1 MKTLL
6 RNFPNWAIK
15 NGLSSSSAS
24 SYCTY
29 LRNLNAISPFA
40 KFGHYLQIIADF
52 LNDKNR
58 NDGDSLYALSICDR
72 MLQEIE
78 IELVSSAPRL
88 SKKDLENGRSALR
101 LLLEFLRYRI
111 ILCSSGSVLDNV
123 RKMLSKS
130 NLHKIDGMDSLI
142 AHFGVNNFVRI
153 AIESSYFF
161 DIDIK
166 MDRNKVLI
174 GLFNNGDA
182 IPARATTKGEINPD
196 YSHVFQNN
204 GWWYCENGTPL
215 FPIDIDPDGNKFVR
229 QLINSYTGYTIGQGK
244 GSIFQNYIISHI
256 WGRAFD
262 PRFFTSFWNI
272 VLIPAWANSLMD
284 KDAPQGSVASKLKA
298 TFMAICW
305 QYYQLA
311 SCSHWGALQM
321 GSHVPQV
328 VNPQDVVHGEYTI
341 NVIQRKPANMHPS
354 IVAPIIQ
361 VSVTV

>member
-142 AHFGVNNFVRI
+142 AHFGVNNFVRM

-161 DIDIK
+161 DIEIK
-166 MDRNKVLI
+166 MDRNDKLI
-174 GLFNNGDA
+174 GLFKNENEK

-196 YSHVFQNN
+196 YNQS
-204 GWWYCENGTPL
+204 GGYYCENGTPL

-256 WGRAFD
+256 WGRAYD

-284 KDAPQGSVASKLKA
+284 KVAPQGSVASKLKA

-305 QYYQLA
+305 RYYQLA
-311 SCSHWGALQM
+311 NCSHWGALQM
-321 GSHVPQV
+321 GSHIPQI

-341 NVIQRKPANMHPS
+341 NVIQPKPANMHPS

-361 VSVTV
+361 VQVIV

>member
-1 MKTLL
+1 MNTLL
-6 RNFPNWAIK
+6 RNFRNWAIK
-15 NGLSSSSAS
+15 NGLISSGSAH

-40 KFGHYLQIIADF
+40 KFGHYIQIIADF
-52 LNDKNR
+52 LNDKNS

-78 IELVSSAPRL
+78 TELVSPHPRL
-88 SKKDLENGRSALR
+88 SKKELDDGRSALR
-101 LLLEFLRYRI
+101 LLLEYLRYRI
-111 ILCSSGSVLDNV
+111 VLCSSGSGLDNV

-130 NLHKIDGMDSLI
+130 DLHKIDGMDSLI
-142 AHFGVNNFVRI
+142 AHFGVNNFVRM

-161 DIDIK
+161 DIEIK
-166 MDRNKVLI
+166 MDRNDKLI
-174 GLFNNGDA
+174 GLFKNENEK
-182 IPARATTKGEINPD
+182 IPARATTKDEINLD
-196 YSHVFQNN
+196 YNQS
-204 GWWYCENGTPL
+204 GGYYCENGVPL

-256 WGRAFD
+256 WGRAYD

-321 GSHVPQV
+321 GSHIPQV

-361 VSVTV
+361 VSVPV

>member
-1 MKTLL
+1 MRTLL
-6 RNFPNWAIK
+6 RNFRNWAIK
-15 NGLSSSSAS
+15 NGLSSGSAS

-29 LRNLNAISPFA
+29 LRNLNTISPFA

-58 NDGDSLYALSICDR
+58 NEGDSLYALSICDR

-78 IELVSSAPRL
+78 TKLVSPAPCL
-88 SKKDLENGRSALR
+88 NKPDLLNGRSALR
-101 LLLEFLRYRI
+101 LLLEYLYRI
-111 ILCSSGSVLDNV
+111 ALCSSGSVLDNV
-123 RKMLSKS
+123 RKTFNKQ

-166 MDRNKVLI
+166 MDRNQVLTN
-174 GLFNNGDA
+174 LFNNRNA

-256 WGRAFD
+256 WGRAYD

-284 KDAPQGSVASKLKA
+284 KVAPQGSVASKLKA

-305 QYYQLA
+305 RYYQLA
-311 SCSHWGALQM
+311 NCSHWGALQM
-321 GSHVPQV
+321 GSHIPQI

-341 NVIQRKPANMHPS
+341 NVIQPKPANMHPS

-361 VSVTV
+361 VQVIV

>member
-1 MKTLL
+1 MNTLL
-6 RNFPNWAIK
+6 RNFRNWAIK
-15 NGLSSSSAS
+15 NGLSSGSAS

-29 LRNLNAISPFA
+29 LRKLDAISPFA
-40 KFGHYLQIIADF
+40 MFGQHYLQIIADF

-72 MLQEIE
+72 ILQEIE
-78 IELVSSAPRL
+78 TELVSPAPRL
-88 SKKDLENGRSALR
+88 SKPDLQKGQSALR

-111 ILCSSGSVLDNV
+111 ILCSSGSGSPLDNV

-142 AHFGVNNFVRI
+142 AHFGVNNFVRM

-161 DIDIK
+161 DIEIK
-166 MDRNKVLI
+166 MDRNDKLI
-174 GLFNNGDA
+174 GLFKNENEK

-196 YSHVFQNN
+196 YNQS
-204 GWWYCENGTPL
+204 GGYYCENGTPL

-256 WGRAFD
+256 WGRAYD

-321 GSHVPQV
+321 GSHIPQV

-361 VSVTV
+361 VSVPV

>member
-1 MKTLL
+1 M
-6 RNFPNWAIK
+6 
-15 NGLSSSSAS
+15 
-24 SYCTY
+24 
-29 LRNLNAISPFA
+29 
-40 KFGHYLQIIADF
+40 
-52 LNDKNR
+52 
-58 NDGDSLYALSICDR
+58 
-72 MLQEIE
+72 
-78 IELVSSAPRL
+78 
-88 SKKDLENGRSALR
+88 
-101 LLLEFLRYRI
+101 
-111 ILCSSGSVLDNV
+111 
-123 RKMLSKS
+123 
-130 NLHKIDGMDSLI
+130 
-142 AHFGVNNFVRI
+142 

-161 DIDIK
+161 DIEIK
-166 MDRNKVLI
+166 MDRNDKLI
-174 GLFNNGDA
+174 GLFKNENEK

-196 YSHVFQNN
+196 YNQS
-204 GWWYCENGTPL
+204 GGYYCENGTPL

-256 WGRAFD
+256 WGRAYD

-321 GSHVPQV
+321 GSHIPQV

-341 NVIQRKPANMHPS
+341 NVIQRKPANMHPR